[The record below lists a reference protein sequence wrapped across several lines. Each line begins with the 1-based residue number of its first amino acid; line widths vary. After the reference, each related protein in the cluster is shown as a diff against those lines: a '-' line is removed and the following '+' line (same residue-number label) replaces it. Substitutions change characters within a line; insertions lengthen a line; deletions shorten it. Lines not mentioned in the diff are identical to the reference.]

1 MRKYQ
6 ITNAARAVRKHSST
20 IALLLLLSFVTYA
33 ARVYNK
39 GGLNQE
45 EQMWFLVIVGI
56 VLLALAAADM
66 RSGSATLIYA
76 TFKRAEDPVGYW
88 TAVAVSG
95 CAGLAAVGFG
105 LGQIVGLWT
114 P

>member
-6 ITNAARAVRKHSST
+6 VTLVARAVRKHSGT
-20 IALLLLLSFVTYA
+20 IALLLLLSFFTYA
-33 ARVYNK
+33 GRVYNK

-45 EQMWFLVIVGI
+45 EQLWFLLIVGI
-56 VLLALAAADM
+56 VLLTLAAADM

-95 CAGLAAVGFG
+95 CAGVAAVGYE